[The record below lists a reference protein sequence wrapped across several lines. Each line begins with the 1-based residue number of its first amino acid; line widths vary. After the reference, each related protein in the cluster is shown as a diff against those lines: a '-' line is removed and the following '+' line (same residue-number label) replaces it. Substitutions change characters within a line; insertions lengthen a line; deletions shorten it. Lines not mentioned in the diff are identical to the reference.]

1 MPERMPMRRDCAT
14 LLFVAALG
22 VAGCAAEAPI
32 AVIDEPTGPQVAPG
46 DPCNGVVPQLC
57 PV

>member
-1 MPERMPMRRDCAT
+1 MRHVCIT
-14 LLFVAALG
+14 LLFAAIFA
-22 VAGCAAEAPI
+22 VAGCAAEPPLVEFDELI
-32 AVIDEPTGPQVAPG
+32 EPTGPQVAPD